1 MTNSEI
7 GQYEA
12 GFLGYALRALSHNSS
27 DGTML
32 HTNKVFLLFILAMCC
47 ILQTACAADSQL
59 APLAQST
66 IPATPGPA
74 ESTALE
80 SPTPTPRATSMPSP
94 ENPTFAPG
102 NIEMSLEQIAT
113 DLEKPL
119 FLTHAGDSSKRLFI
133 VEQRGLIHIWRDG
146 SLLPEP
152 FLDIRDRVN
161 DRANEQGLLGLAFP
175 PNYVKSLE
183 FYVNYSASAGQTR
196 ISRFSVS
203 PTNLDEAWPDSEE
216 VIFEVAQ
223 PASNHNGGMIAF
235 GPNSMLWIGMGDGG
249 GGYDQFRSGQDPQT
263 LLAKMVRIDVLNAG
277 PGQYTVPTDNPWVN
291 KTWQEQD
298 ILPEIW
304 AVGLRNPWRFSFD
317 RETGDLWIADVGQDR
332 FEEVN
337 FVPAPLAGGLN
348 FGWPIQEGNH
358 CLFGT
363 TCQDEG
369 LLAPVAEISQEE
381 GVCSITGGYVYR
393 GKRYPAAFGGY
404 IMGDYCSGEIWMILP
419 PDSVGQEWPVVL
431 LFDSDFNISSFGEGE
446 DGELYLVAQEGQIY
460 RLHLSAT

>member
-1 MTNSEI
+1 MFSTKLV
-7 GQYEA
+7 G
-12 GFLGYALRALSHNSS
+12 LLS
-27 DGTML
+27 
-32 HTNKVFLLFILAMCC
+32 VLAMCC
-47 ILQTACAADSQL
+47 ILQTACSDDIQL
-59 APLAQST
+59 APSVQST
-66 IPATPGPA
+66 IPATSESA
-74 ESTALE
+74 EATSLA
-80 SPTPTPRATSMPSP
+80 SPIPTPPSSSTSSA
-94 ENPTFAPG
+94 EEASLAPG
-102 NIEMSLEQIAT
+102 NFELSLEQIAT
-113 DLEKPL
+113 GLEKPL
-119 FLTHAGDSSKRLFI
+119 FLTHAGDNSGRLFI

-196 ISRFSVS
+196 ISRFSAS

-216 VIFEVAQ
+216 VILEVVQ

-235 GPNSMLWIGMGDGG
+235 GPSGMLWIGMGDGG
-249 GGYDQFRSGQDPQT
+249 GGYDQFQSGQNPQT

-277 PGQYTVPTDNPWVN
+277 PGQYTVPTDNPWAN
-291 KTWQEQD
+291 KSWQGQD
-298 ILPEIW
+298 IFPEIW

-317 RETGDLWIADVGQDR
+317 RYTGDLWIADVGQDR
-332 FEEVN
+332 YEEVN

-348 FGWPIQEGNH
+348 MGWPIREGNH
-358 CLFGT
+358 CLLGSA
-363 TCQDEG
+363 CQDEG
-369 LLAPVAEISQEE
+369 LLAPVAEFPQEN

-404 IMGDYCSGEIWMILP
+404 IVGDYCSGEVWMILP
-419 PDSVGQEWPVVL
+419 PKNGSEEWPIVRIL
-431 LFDSDFNISSFGEGE
+431 DSEFNISSFGEDE

-460 RLHLSAT
+460 RLHLPTT